1 MIKSI
6 LVTLDNSQSS
16 ESAKELGIHLA
27 KLHNA
32 SLTGIGILD
41 EPWIVAPEAIPLGG
55 AAFKVELDTQ
65 LLQDAR
71 RHVHKLEKTFV
82 EYCKSHQIT
91 CSIVDAAGVPTY
103 EIEKFLTEHD
113 ILIMGKEANFHFN
126 ATEETTFS
134 IKQILKDN
142 PRPIIVT
149 SSDLPNQ
156 HSPHVFVAFDGTFA
170 SSRALHMALL
180 IGIFKG
186 KTVHIVTVSSDEE
199 EAQNYVNIA
208 AKLCKNHGVT
218 THLHPITSSHK
229 ASKSL
234 LELMD
239 DLKPCLI
246 VMGAFG
252 HGGISH
258 FFRGSCTKD
267 LLRLTHI
274 PLFIFH

>member
-1 MIKSI
+1 M
-6 LVTLDNSQSS
+6 
-16 ESAKELGIHLA
+16 
-27 KLHNA
+27 
-32 SLTGIGILD
+32 
-41 EPWIVAPEAIPLGG
+41 
-55 AAFKVELDTQ
+55 
-65 LLQDAR
+65 
-71 RHVHKLEKTFV
+71 
-82 EYCKSHQIT
+82 
-91 CSIVDAAGVPTY
+91 
-103 EIEKFLTEHD
+103 TEHD

-126 ATEETTFS
+126 GTEEATPS
-134 IKQILKDN
+134 VKQILKDN

-156 HSPHVFVAFDGTFA
+156 HSSHVFVAFDGTFA

-186 KTVHIVTVSSDEE
+186 KTVHIVSVSSDEE

-239 DLKPCLI
+239 DLKPCFI

-267 LLRLTHI
+267 LLRLTYI
-274 PLFIFH
+274 PLFVFH